1 MCGTCSWGVF
11 CKLGKIFNLNRGLDM
26 RLINAIFQS
35 NGRKDQRNAEQHPA
49 AFHTVT
55 EPYDK
60 GNRAARGWDDGCLN
74 MA

>member
-1 MCGTCSWGVF
+1 
-11 CKLGKIFNLNRGLDM
+11 M